1 MGRRWCEWTETIRV
15 EEEVVPRQEDLVPC
29 ASLNHYSRLGWRL
42 DLPWSVRAGLTGSP
56 VPGLCPIY
64 K

>member
-1 MGRRWCEWTETIRV
+1 M

-29 ASLNHYSRLGWRL
+29 TSLYYYQRLGWQL
-42 DLPWSVRAGLTGSP
+42 DLSWSGRA
-56 VPGLCPIY
+56 GLCPIY